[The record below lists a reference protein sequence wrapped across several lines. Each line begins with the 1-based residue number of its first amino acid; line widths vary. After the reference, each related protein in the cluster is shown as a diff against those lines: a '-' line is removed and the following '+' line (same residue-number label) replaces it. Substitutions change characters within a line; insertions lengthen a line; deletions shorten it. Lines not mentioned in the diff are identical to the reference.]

1 MPKGK
6 ISKTKRRELRHEHRL
21 YPYKP
26 TTTFWNLLTRRKKYY
41 EAWVQWL
48 DENRD
53 ILIDGDE
60 VDARTLSFFN
70 FKFKQHGRHSKNE
83 VTKDNVYERI
93 ALLLFMLESSEGL
106 VHGQEV
112 FFRYMVD
119 ANHSNLAVKNS
130 TLKRTIMQVFSDEN
144 ALIKLV
150 GNIVLKI

>member
-6 ISKTKRRELRHEHRL
+6 ISKEKKRELRHEHRL

-26 TTTFWNLLTRRKKYY
+26 TTPFWNLLTRRKKYY

-48 DENRD
+48 DKNRD

-60 VDARTLSFFN
+60 VDARTLSVFN
-70 FKFKQHGRHSKNE
+70 FKFKHHGRHSKNE

-93 ALLLFMLESSEGL
+93 ALLLFVLDSSDGL

-112 FFRYMVD
+112 FFRYMTD
-119 ANHSNLAVKNS
+119 SHHSNLAVKNS
-130 TLKRTIMQVFSDEN
+130 TLKRAIMQVFSDEN

>member
-6 ISKTKRRELRHEHRL
+6 ISKEKKRELRHEHRL

-26 TTTFWNLLTRRKKYY
+26 TTLFWNLLTRRKKYY

-48 DENRD
+48 DKNRD

-70 FKFKQHGRHSKNE
+70 FKFKHHGRHSKSE

-93 ALLLFMLESSEGL
+93 ALLLFVLDGSEGL
-106 VHGQEV
+106 IHGQEV
-112 FFRYMVD
+112 FFRYIVD
-119 ANHSNLAVKNS
+119 SNHSNLAVKNR
-130 TLKRTIMQVFSDEN
+130 TLKRAIMQVFSDKN

-150 GNIVLKI
+150 GNKDLNV

>member
-6 ISKTKRRELRHEHRL
+6 ISKEKKRELRHEHRL

-26 TTTFWNLLTRRKKYY
+26 TTAFWNLLTRRKKYY
-41 EAWVQWL
+41 DAWMQWL

-60 VDARTLSFFN
+60 VDARTLSVFN
-70 FKFKQHGRHSKNE
+70 FKFKHHGRHSKNE

-93 ALLLFMLESSEGL
+93 ALLLFVLESSEGL

-119 ANHSNLAVKNS
+119 SNHSNLAVKNG
-130 TLKRTIMQVFSDEN
+130 TLKRAIMQVFSDEN

-150 GNIVLKI
+150 RNKVLKI